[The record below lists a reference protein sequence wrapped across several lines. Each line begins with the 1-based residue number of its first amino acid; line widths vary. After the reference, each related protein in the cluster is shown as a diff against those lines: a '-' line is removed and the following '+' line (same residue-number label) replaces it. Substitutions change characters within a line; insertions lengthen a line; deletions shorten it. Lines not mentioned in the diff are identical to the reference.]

1 MENTLLHDYSDP
13 KEKHSE
19 SSNKGSKFMLIMS
32 NLSNHKSLNPSD
44 LVTSPSAYTQSDVF
58 VTDGLP
64 Q

>member
-19 SSNKGSKFMLIMS
+19 SSNKGSKVMLIMS

-58 VTDGLP
+58 GTDGLL